1 MAIVV
6 RWQQAK
12 RRLRLFVRQFQVMLE
27 NPGIRGF
34 GVI

>member
-12 RRLRLFVRQFQVMLE
+12 RRLRLFVRSITVMLE

-34 GVI
+34 GLI